1 MKLNRTWAMVVAIVM
16 ALTLSLSGTLAY
28 LSDTDSD
35 VNVMVLGNVQIE
47 QHEQERDGNGGL
59 QDFSNFPV
67 IYPAADVTGAKESI
81 TVNDYNVS
89 IRTGSTYI
97 DKIVTVENTGKSD
110 AYVRTIFAFPEA
122 GDFNTTWN
130 SAEQWF
136 HWNGMSDTDTTTPN
150 GWMWGKDQSEWP
162 GNTDNWDVVENVTIS
177 GKVYDLYVATN
188 KNVIEPKEKTAPS
201 LLGCYVDVRVDNE
214 VDAMGNVNYTFT
226 DKNGKV
232 YNLGDISQI
241 EILVATQAVQADG
254 FDNAW
259 TALDAGF
266 GDITATNHPWMK
278 GVEPVV
284 AIVSSDEE
292 LNAALEDPTVS
303 EIVLNSGNYGVID
316 VRVNRTLTISAA
328 ADADVKIAGVN
339 GQTNNN
345 NTNLTIKGVTIDNSK
360 QTEGWFTGTA
370 QNIKPCVGVWG
381 GDYTFEDC
389 VFRVTGAS
397 GAETGVMSWWTTN
410 HGVMNFKNCTF
421 NGDDNNARGMQI
433 YGNYDLNVE
442 GCTFN
447 TAKDYSI
454 KYVGS
459 KGCAAVLKNN
469 KVYNTTNFVQLGSA
483 AYPGSN
489 YSITFTGNDL
499 ANNINHVLVD
509 NVENQTIIING
520 VEKAATA
527 GVID

>member
-35 VNVMVLGNVQIE
+35 VNVMTLGNVYIE
-47 QHEQERDGNGGL
+47 QIEQERDANGNL
-59 QDFSNFPV
+59 VDFTQAKPA
-67 IYPAADVTGAKESI
+67 YPAVGPIKYIDTPVTINGADVLLFVDDLK
-81 TVNDYNVS
+81 NVV
-89 IRTGSTYI
+89 
-97 DKIVTVENTGKSD
+97 DKFVTVKNTGKSD
-110 AYVRTIFAFPEA
+110 AYVRTIVAIEAPDYDPNDLIHINYNNDEYTISNPVTAEIKGVEYVIFTFTLKEILEA
-122 GDFNTTWN
+122 GEV
-130 SAEQWF
+130 S
-136 HWNGMSDTDTTTPN
+136 
-150 GWMWGKDQSEWP
+150 
-162 GNTDNWDVVENVTIS
+162 
-177 GKVYDLYVATN
+177 
-188 KNVIEPKEKTAPS
+188 APS
-201 LLGCYVDVRVDNE
+201 LMQLFLDSKTTNE
-214 VDAMGNVNYTFT
+214 DCAKFGDAWEV
-226 DKNGKV
+226 
-232 YNLGDISQI
+232 
-241 EILVATQAVQADG
+241 LVVSQAVQAAG
-254 FDNAW
+254 FENAKD
-259 TALDAGF
+259 ALDTAF
-266 GDITATNHPWMK
+266 GEISATNHPWTE

-284 AIVSSDEE
+284 VFVSSDEE
-292 LNAALEDPTVS
+292 LNAALEDATVS

-459 KGCAAVLKNN
+459 EGCAAVLKNN

-489 YSITFTGNDL
+489 YSITFEGNTL
-499 ANNINHVLVD
+499 AAGINHVYIE
-509 NVENQTIIING
+509 NAENQTITING
-520 VEKAATA
+520 VVKPA
-527 GVID
+527 IDEEIY